1 MSIMREIQSAPSWI
15 TIVAIGVFA
24 FSLVWIRHKVAGV
37 RIQLAGGTRAPVLA
51 ANLVSGMK
59 TQETTLQLI
68 SSAFILFTNTSFQNT
83 ATKLYI
89 DIGTHQYNNKLAQW
103 CNGILDSKQSNY
115 AEFSLT
121 GKKRVLITRE
131 PEQIKAILAT
141 KFANFGHGPQWHR
154 LWRPFLGNGIFATDG
169 DDWHRSR
176 GLIRPM
182 FVKDRLR
189 NLVIFDN
196 CTRKL
201 LSRLPPSGT
210 TVDIKDVFYRWTL
223 DTTTEFL
230 LGENT
235 NSLDK

>member
-1 MSIMREIQSAPSWI
+1 MSIMREIRSAPSWI
-15 TIVAIGVFA
+15 TIVAVGVFA

-51 ANLVSGMK
+51 ANLLS
-59 TQETTLQLI
+59 
-68 SSAFILFTNTSFQNT
+68 

-154 LWRPFLGNGIFATDG
+154 LWRPFLGKGIFATDG

-201 LSRLPPSGT
+201 LSTLPPSGT